1 MNSSTAFKTRLVA
14 IGSDAWRKLNTPQG
28 KSDARLWPWLIAG
41 LLALAWL
48 QPHHY
53 YPIPGF
59 HKEAW
64 VANWFASCLLI
75 LAFFRHQRTAWSP
88 LACVFLALAAC
99 VWLQVALGMY
109 PNRGQALMISAMLL
123 GGALL
128 IQEAQALQ
136 AKDPNLALDV
146 LMMSFGLAGMAS
158 VFLLWVQL
166 LQIQTGR
173 SFEWFMWVS
182 STPDGARPAGNVGQ
196 PNQLATLL
204 SFGLV
209 AGLWAMHRQLWG
221 RVVMLVYLAVLATGL
236 GIVQSRSGLIQGAW
250 LVAAALIWSR
260 QLGGRKLW
268 MFLVASLLVQW
279 GVFSMVAE
287 ITQAFLDNRTGRDL
301 NALRE
306 DAARLT
312 IYQLAWEG
320 VWAKPWLGWGIQ
332 EQHELQWYLAGS
344 EHALGIYTTLAH
356 NLPLDIFLWLGIPL
370 GILVMGVMGFIMVRA
385 VRRINS
391 IPAVMSLM
399 CIGVFLVH
407 AMVEFPHWIPS
418 ILLPVMA
425 MAGVLMHETT
435 PKSHPKPDGQTSP
448 ALRIFLATVVFAVAS
463 LSWLDYLRLEENFR
477 TLRAEQNRLIRT
489 AVEPRP
495 TWVMHHLADNMR
507 MSRMFGRLG
516 TSQADLA
523 WMEEVVRAGPSYGV
537 LFTYITSLALAGRSD
552 EAEKWMRR
560 LDAVAPADVRDG
572 ARVTWARYQTWYPT
586 QLANLQWPNEPAH
599 FNTQV
604 KK

>member
-14 IGSDAWRKLNTPQG
+14 IGNDAWQRLKAPQG
-28 KSDARLWPWLIAG
+28 KADTQLWPWLIAG

-64 VANWFASCLLI
+64 TANGFASCLLI
-75 LAFFRHQRTAWSP
+75 LAFFRHQRAAWSP

-99 VWLQVALGMY
+99 VWFQVALGMY

-136 AKDPNLALDV
+136 AKDSNLALDV

-182 STPDGARPAGNVGQ
+182 SPPDGARPSGNVGQ

-204 SFGLV
+204 SFAMA
-209 AGLWAMHRQLWG
+209 AGLWAMHRKLWSSA
-221 RVVMLVYLAVLATGL
+221 VMLIYMAVIATGL

-260 QLGGRKLW
+260 PLGGRKLW
-268 MFLVASLLVQW
+268 IFLAVSLAIQW
-279 GVFSMVAE
+279 AVFSTVAE
-287 ITQAFLDNRTGRDL
+287 ITQALLDNRTGRDL
-301 NALRE
+301 TILKE
-306 DAARLT
+306 DSARLT

-320 VWAKPWLGWGIQ
+320 IMAKPWLGWGIQ
-332 EQHELQWYLAGS
+332 EQHELQWHLAGS
-344 EHALGIYTTLAH
+344 KHALGIYTTLAH

-370 GILVMGVMGFIMVRA
+370 GILVMGVMGFVLVRA
-385 VRRINS
+385 VRRTNT
-391 IPAVMSLM
+391 IPAVVSVM
-399 CIGVFLVH
+399 CIGVFLIH

-425 MAGVLMHETT
+425 MAGVLIHETT
-435 PKSHPKPDGQTSP
+435 PQSKPKLDRQMSA

-477 TLRAEQNRLIRT
+477 TFRAEQSRLIRT

-507 MSRMFGRLG
+507 MSRMFGRPG

-537 LFTYITSLALAGRSD
+537 LFTYIASLALAGRTQ
-552 EAEKWMRR
+552 EAEQWMRR
-560 LDAVAPADVRDG
+560 LDVVAPADVRES
-572 ARVTWARYQTWYPT
+572 ARVTWKRYQTWYPA
-586 QLANLQWPNEPAH
+586 QLSKLAWPAEPAH
-599 FNTQV
+599 LAAKAAN
-604 KK
+604 